1 MGEGLGWLGVRG
13 GGEGLTPFTWLATCT
28 SSACVRECRGS
39 QHCTHLN
46 VAVSSWV
53 IQSDVD
59 TETTAVPDLRGQ

>member
-1 MGEGLGWLGVRG
+1 MCGVEVRDS
-13 GGEGLTPFTWLATCT
+13 PFHIVTCT
-28 SSACVRECRGS
+28 SSACVRECRGG